1 MKYNVQYNHY
11 VAEGGIILSLADEL
25 KKERENK
32 LFEHALEFVGNI
44 ELTLR
49 KSASEGYTG
58 FKISLEDRQ
67 DAHIL
72 KNSTFIEY
80 LETLLDGCV
89 VKIITDEHTDIFFNT
104 KYYKSILYIGWR
116 EVVHAKEG

>member
-1 MKYNVQYNHY
+1 MMSS
-11 VAEGGIILSLADEL
+11 EGGIILSLADEL
-25 KKERENK
+25 QKERENK
-32 LFEHALEFVGNI
+32 LIEHALEFAEKI
-44 ELTLR
+44 EPTLR
-49 KSASEGYTG
+49 ESASKGYTG

-72 KNSTFIEY
+72 KNSKFIEY

-89 VKIITDEHTDIFFNT
+89 VKIITDEHTDIFFKR

-116 EVVHAKEG
+116 EVVQE